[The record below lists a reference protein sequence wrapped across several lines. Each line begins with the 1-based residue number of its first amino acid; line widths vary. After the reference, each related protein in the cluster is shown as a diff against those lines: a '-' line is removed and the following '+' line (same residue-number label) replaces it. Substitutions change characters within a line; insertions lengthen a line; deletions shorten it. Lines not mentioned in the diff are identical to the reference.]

1 MKTHLLIA
9 AFPVLTAAL
18 LAAAEPQPASPT
30 TEEAPVMAAKEPKVL
45 VVYFS
50 RSGNT
55 GTVAKELAAK
65 LGADS
70 EALTEQGTDWSGV
83 WGYLKAGKAAWK
95 EELSSIEKLKK
106 EPKDYDIVVI
116 GTPVWAWNMTPAV
129 RAFLTVYKDDLKKVA
144 FFATEGGSGHEKA
157 FKNMETLAGKRP
169 VATAFWTEKEKEIKD
184 PEKMRAKIPPYVTE
198 IKKALPTA
206 TDI

>member
-1 MKTHLLIA
+1 MKKHLLIA
-9 AFPVLTAAL
+9 ALSVLTATL

-30 TEEAPVMAAKEPKVL
+30 EEAPVMEPKEPKVL

-65 LGADS
+65 LDADI
-70 EALTEQGTDWSGV
+70 EQLTEQGTDWSGV

-95 EELSSIEKLKK
+95 EETSSIEKLKK
-106 EPKDYDIVVI
+106 EPKDYDLVVI
-116 GTPVWAWNMTPAV
+116 GTPVWAWNLTPAV
-129 RAFLTVYKDDLKKVA
+129 RAFLTVYKDDIKKVS

-157 FKNMETLAGKRP
+157 FKNMEIIAGKRP
-169 VATAFWTEKEKEIKD
+169 VATAFWMEKEVKD
-184 PEKMRAKIPPYVTE
+184 PEKMREKISVYVTDIKKTIPP
-198 IKKALPTA
+198 AADL
-206 TDI
+206 